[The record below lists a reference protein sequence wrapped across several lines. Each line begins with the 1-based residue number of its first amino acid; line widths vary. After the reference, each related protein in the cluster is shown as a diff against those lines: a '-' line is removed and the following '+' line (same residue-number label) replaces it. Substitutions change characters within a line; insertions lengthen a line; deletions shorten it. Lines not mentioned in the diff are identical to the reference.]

1 MGSFKRWQDS
11 KLWMLGKTC
20 VFFLFLT
27 RLGDGFTM
35 NPGRLS
41 SWSSVASWIMSTS
54 TGWIQQHRRIKQ
66 SDKAGLHYWPHLM
79 EHRCKSWH
87 TFWIRDLQLL
97 PCLPLVYQVYS
108 CRSPQRSEPPHL
120 GALLRF
126 LWRGARQHADI
137 ALDHLHKA
145 GNSIGSDWCNVN
157 RWWVTSSKR
166 LHNYGTTHPFF
177 YRWIIYY
184 KWAISDYGYVKL
196 LDFQP
201 PGCWI
206 LGGWPSENWSTRSV
220 NPGVKIGNCSKST
233 GFPRLKVGFMP
244 FN

>member
-1 MGSFKRWQDS
+1 MGKNTKHDWALKMFLGQEPPRVLFTFRWSCFISLAQLNGAPSGHSGWDLS
-11 KLWMLGKTC
+11 RGDRIPSCGCWGKH
-20 VFFLFLT
+20 VFFFLFLT

-97 PCLPLVYQVYS
+97 PGLPLVYQVYS

-166 LHNYGTTHPFF
+166 LHNYGTTHPF
-177 YRWIIYY
+177 
-184 KWAISDYGYVKL
+184 L
-196 LDFQP
+196 
-201 PGCWI
+201 
-206 LGGWPSENWSTRSV
+206 
-220 NPGVKIGNCSKST
+220 
-233 GFPRLKVGFMP
+233 
-244 FN
+244 